1 MALTF
6 HKVKTP
12 KVCEEVAAQ
21 VRTAILAGHYTPG
34 DRLPSTRDLCARF
47 RVSRL
52 AVLEALRVLESSGLI
67 EVRRGARGGV
77 FVRQLDTHP
86 IDVSI
91 DLVASMNALTLSE
104 LAEFREVVE
113 SRNAYWAAQRAS
125 GDAIEELRSIVDA
138 AVRLARDPGAA
149 WDRFLA
155 LDAQFHAKVAEAG
168 CNRLSMAVSM
178 GIMPRL
184 RVALSHVPPRYKSKM
199 LRDLTGI
206 LAAIEARNPKRA
218 EALMRTH
225 IVQFKPI
232 TSRAQREVVKGRRG
246 ARTRRPAADS
256 DHRPSA

>member
-1 MALTF
+1 VVLTF

-12 KVCEEVAAQ
+12 KACEEVAAQ
-21 VRTAILAGHYTPG
+21 VRTAILAGRYTPG

-52 AVLEALRVLESSGLI
+52 PVLEALRVLESSGLVEI
-67 EVRRGARGGV
+67 RRGARGGV
-77 FVRQLDTHP
+77 FVRQPDTRP

-91 DLVASMNALTLSE
+91 DLVASMNGLTLSE

-113 SRNAYWAAQRAS
+113 SRNAYWAAQRGS
-125 GDAIEELRSIVDA
+125 GDAIRELRSAVDS

-149 WDRFLA
+149 WEKFLA

-168 CNRLSMAVSM
+168 GNRLSMAVSM

-184 RVALSHVPPRYKSKM
+184 RVALTRVPPRYKAKM

-206 LAAIEARNPKRA
+206 LAAIEAGNPKRA

-225 IVQFKPI
+225 IAQFTSI
-232 TSRAQREVVKGRRG
+232 TARARKERRKEGG
-246 ARTRRPAADS
+246 A
-256 DHRPSA
+256 